1 MEAVTQPGARVNE
14 PTCPLC
20 NAPMEPGPDRKY
32 CARCEQLLSGA
43 APAQSLRPAP
53 QPKWYHNIWVLLL
66 MLFFVL
72 GPLGL
77 PLVWKNPT
85 LARWVKVALT
95 LAMIVYTMLL
105 IEGTLKMVSA
115 VMNEMQQINS
125 AF

>member
-1 MEAVTQPGARVNE
+1 MEVVTQPGARVNE

-20 NAPMEPGPDRKY
+20 NASMEPERKY
-32 CARCEQLLSGA
+32 CPRCEQLLSGSN
-43 APAQSLRPAP
+43 PAQLLQPAVK
-53 QPKWYHNIWVLLL
+53 PKWYHNVWVLLL
-66 MLFFVL
+66 MLVFVL